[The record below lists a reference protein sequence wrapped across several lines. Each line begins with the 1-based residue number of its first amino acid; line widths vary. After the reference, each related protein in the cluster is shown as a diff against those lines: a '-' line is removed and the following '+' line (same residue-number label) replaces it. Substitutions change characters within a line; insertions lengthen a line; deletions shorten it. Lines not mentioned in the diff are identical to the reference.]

1 MDFFNTTYVNQCL
14 VYIEQEKCQGKLDLL
29 SYLPFLFTLVFN
41 IVIGHILM
49 LNIALFIFIV
59 QNMLGESEAHFFHM
73 ILGTGTTQSYNVQVV
88 TDTCNALELYIYFR

>member
-14 VYIEQEKCQGKLDLL
+14 VYIALEKCQGKLDLL
-29 SYLPFLFTLVFN
+29 SYLHILFTLVFN

-73 ILGTGTTQSYNVQVV
+73 ILGTGTT
-88 TDTCNALELYIYFR
+88 